1 MCTLLLVIVRAARK
15 LEQIW
20 CIPSFESQ
28 LCWQISGLFFSGP
41 EDLGHHLLSPQSA
54 WIPMLL
60 VEAEARMSCLE
71 EEGHH
76 LGIP

>member
-20 CIPSFESQ
+20 CISSFESQ
-28 LCWQISGLFFSGP
+28 FCWQISGLFFSEPG
-41 EDLGHHLLSPQSA
+41 DLGHHLLSPQSA
-54 WIPMLL
+54 WILILL
-60 VEAEARMSCLE
+60 VEAEARMACSE
-71 EEGHH
+71 EEGHG

>member
-28 LCWQISGLFFSGP
+28 FCWQISGLVFSEP
-41 EDLGHHLLSPQSA
+41 EDLGSHPLSPQRA
-54 WIPMLL
+54 WIPILL
-60 VEAEARMSCLE
+60 VEAKARMACPE
-71 EEGHH
+71 EEGQG
-76 LGIP
+76 LGGP